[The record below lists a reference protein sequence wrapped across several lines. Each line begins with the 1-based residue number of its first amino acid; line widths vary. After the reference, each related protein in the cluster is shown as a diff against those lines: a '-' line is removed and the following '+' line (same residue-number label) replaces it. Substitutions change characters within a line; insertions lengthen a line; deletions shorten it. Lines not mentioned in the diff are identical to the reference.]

1 MLSHPMIRYLKSF
14 VVKQHCNAEFLS
26 AIIFE
31 EELTLLQGK
40 YSNNKPLNFIHLSIS
55 KDFTTAV
62 SAVIS
67 GLHTGRRR
75 REEYLLCTAL
85 QDTFTGQSELR
96 TEFTFS

>member
-26 AIIFE
+26 VIIFE

-40 YSNNKPLNFIHLSIS
+40 YSKNKPLNFIHLSIS
-55 KDFTTAV
+55 KDFTTVV

-67 GLHTGRRR
+67 GLHTGRRT
-75 REEYLLCTAL
+75 EEYLLCTAL